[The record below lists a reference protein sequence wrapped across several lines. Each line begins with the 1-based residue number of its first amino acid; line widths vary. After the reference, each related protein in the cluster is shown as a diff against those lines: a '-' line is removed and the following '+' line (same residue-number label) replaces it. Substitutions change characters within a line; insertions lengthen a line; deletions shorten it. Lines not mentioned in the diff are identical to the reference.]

1 MLIFN
6 FHHVEKE
13 IRHPDRKHIT
23 ITPEGLRRFIRT
35 LRAVGLE
42 IVSMRDILQQADP
55 AANSARQV
63 LLTFDDGY
71 VNNLEQAVPVL
82 EAERCPATIFVLPGR
97 FAGTNAWDQGNLPE
111 AQRDQLMSLEQM
123 QQLGRASAYVT
134 FGSHGLLHQNLTTLD
149 DAELH
154 REIHDSHRILS
165 ETLGTAY
172 LPVFAYP
179 WGSHDDRVVAAM
191 ENSPYQYAF
200 TVETAQWQSGAHR
213 FRVPRYSAY
222 YRDGN
227 PIIFLAKLARHK
239 VLFG

>member
-23 ITPEGLRRFIRT
+23 ITPDGLRRCIRT

-42 IVSMRDILQQADP
+42 IVSMRDVLHKKDP
-55 AANSARQV
+55 AMNSNRQV

-82 EAERCPATIFVLPGR
+82 EAEGCPATIFVLPGR
-97 FAGTNAWDQGNLPE
+97 FAGTNAWDQGALPE
-111 AQRDQLMSLEQM
+111 AERDQLMSLAHM
-123 QQLGRASAYVT
+123 QQLAQSSSVIT

-149 DAELH
+149 EAELH

-165 ETLGTAY
+165 EQLGPAY
-172 LPVFAYP
+172 VPVFAYP
-179 WGSHDDRVVAAM
+179 WGAHDDRVVAAM
-191 ENSPYQYAF
+191 ETSPYQYSF
-200 TVETAQWQSGAHR
+200 TVETAPWQSGAHR

-227 PIIFLAKLARHK
+227 PLIFLAKLARHK